1 VPTFERLPRFDR
13 DYAALSD
20 DQKAAFKAAVA
31 KFVEDLV
38 RGAGF
43 RKGLR
48 VKGVKGSRGIFELT
62 WADDGRATFSFGDSI
77 RGVEPHVVW
86 HRVGTH
92 QIL

>member
-1 VPTFERLPRFDR
+1 MPTLERLPRFNR

-31 KFVEDLV
+31 KFVEDLA

-77 RGVEPHVVW
+77 RGAEPHVVW

-92 QIL
+92 PIL